1 MTITSDNYESW
12 FYRYSEGE
20 LNAEQRAAVEAFAA
34 QHPDL
39 AEELTLYDPSLKLQP
54 SAPMAYADKESLLH
68 RPPAVVSL
76 WRWAAA
82 ACAVGVMLAGVWF
95 FTPSGEPDSPL
106 IAETHLQQHLSHQGG
121 EPSPTT
127 EGAPTADQATHS
139 PTLTPKQAPLPAQT
153 AVRHRSPKR
162 ASTAVRKQP
171 QPTSDNASL
180 PTEAALPLPET
191 PTAEALADAE
201 PVIIVHNEVYVVAS
215 TEPEIVQ
222 EETFTD
228 QPEGAIESLRAF
240 GRGLTAR
247 LRAGALR
254 AEGNARVALA
264 SL

>member
-68 RPPAVVSL
+68 RPPAVVPL

-106 IAETHLQQHLSHQGG
+106 VAETHFQQHLSPQGG

-127 EGAPTADQATHS
+127 GGAPTADQATHS
-139 PTLTPKQAPLPAQT
+139 PTLTPKQAPLP
-153 AVRHRSPKR
+153 

-191 PTAEALADAE
+191 PTVEALADAE
-201 PVIIVHNEVYVVAS
+201 PVVIVHNEVYVVAS

-228 QPEGAIESLRAF
+228 QPEGAIESPRAF